1 MRVALA
7 ATSLAR
13 SWCPSDWASD
23 FSETAELEG
32 LYLLFSER
40 LVSPALGPGAWMLSC
55 KVRLAA
61 WRLGSRI
68 IHSFAVTLY
77 FPSAPGRGRPLVG
90 VSSPPDAGRQSAGHF
105 WPHGDSNRRLRR
117 PCFTDVSGFSEP

>member
-1 MRVALA
+1 MQVVLA
-7 ATSLAR
+7 TTSLAR

-32 LYLLFSER
+32 LYLLFSEG
-40 LVSPALGPGAWMLSC
+40 LVFPALGPGAWMMSC

-61 WRLGSRI
+61 WLVGSRI
-68 IHSFAVTLY
+68 IHRFAFVLY
-77 FPSAPGRGRPLVG
+77 FPSAPGRGWPLVG
-90 VSSPPDAGRQSAGHF
+90 VSFPPDAGRQSAGHL

-117 PCFTDVSGFSEP
+117 PYFTAVSGFSEP